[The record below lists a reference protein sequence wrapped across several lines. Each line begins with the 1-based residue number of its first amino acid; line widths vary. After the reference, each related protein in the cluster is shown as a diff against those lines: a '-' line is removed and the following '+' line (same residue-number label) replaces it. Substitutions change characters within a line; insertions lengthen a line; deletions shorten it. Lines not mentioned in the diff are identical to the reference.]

1 MRSKKMLSIPLRW
14 SKTTPLKWTL
24 TLILMAGCGTDP
36 TAQSS
41 KSDRSI
47 DEQPKIRLES
57 SKEENVKIQEG
68 KKGKENKSSIVQ
80 VENKTENN
88 ASPTTEKNR
97 EQKILIDA
105 PFIKQKPELPRGCEV
120 TSLAMLL
127 NHAGVSVD
135 KMTLANK
142 VAKVP
147 FEENGVRGNLN
158 DGFVG
163 NMRTMGKPGIGVYHG
178 PIKNLAEAYV
188 PGKVVDFTGKD
199 FSEVIAH
206 LDQKRPVWVIVTSTY
221 DVVPEGE
228 WQTWKTSSGPLKITY
243 NMHSVLVTGYD
254 KDSVYVNDP
263 LHSKNRKLRKKPFI
277 AGWEQLGGQAITITK

>member
-1 MRSKKMLSIPLRW
+1 MQFRIMPAGHFKWMKVN
-14 SKTTPLKWTL
+14 PLKWTL
-24 TLILMAGCGTDP
+24 TFLLMTGCVSDSSNPITDSVNDNIKEQHK
-36 TAQSS
+36 THLETQSA
-41 KSDRSI
+41 
-47 DEQPKIRLES
+47 
-57 SKEENVKIQEG
+57 
-68 KKGKENKSSIVQ
+68 KSSSEKQDNPIGKDGAFISQ
-80 VENKTENN
+80 SKAKSQNGHKQ
-88 ASPTTEKNR
+88 TTS
-97 EQKILIDA
+97 QKKVLIDA

-127 NHAGVSVD
+127 NHVGVSVD

-147 FEENGVRGNLN
+147 FERNGVRGNLN

-163 NMRTMGKPGIGVYHG
+163 NMRTMEKPGIGVYHG

-206 LDQKRPVWVIVTSTY
+206 LNQNRPVWVIVTSTY
-221 DVVPEGE
+221 DVVPENE

-254 KDSVYVNDP
+254 KDYVYVNDP
-263 LHSKNRKLRKKPFI
+263 LHSKNRKLQKKPFI
-277 AGWEQLGGQAITITK
+277 AGWEQIGKQAITVTK